1 MHAGHPQ
8 KLHHLPDSSQGP
20 CLASDLISPNVTTKK
35 HPSYNKPIFL
45 YKKKQFFKNAEIFKV
60 LHFKI
65 GFIHSNQPNLVFCF
79 SLSFTLTHTHQQNI

>member
-45 YKKKQFFKNAEIFKV
+45 YKK
-60 LHFKI
+60 
-65 GFIHSNQPNLVFCF
+65 NQL
-79 SLSFTLTHTHQQNI
+79 TLKMLKSSKYYTLK